1 MRLRSWIAG
10 ALLAAAALV
19 PCAGEL
25 SAAPASALHVVTAPA
40 AATKSTKGGVVSPY
54 ARAAAAHN
62 GSGQLAAG
70 HSATLVQGM
79 GHRRKAHAGG
89 TK

>member
-1 MRLRSWIAG
+1 MRLKSWMGGVLLAAVALGPCAG
-10 ALLAAAALV
+10 ALN
-19 PCAGEL
+19 
-25 SAAPASALHVVTAPA
+25 AAPAGALQVVTAPA
-40 AATKSTKGGVVSPY
+40 ATAKTPRGRVVSPY
-54 ARAAAAHN
+54 ARAAAVHN
-62 GSGQLAAG
+62 GPGQLAAG